1 MLVYLSSAATA
12 LFAVYAFGYVTGSL
26 FVDDRTSVSWSV
38 IRVVSGLLLTTLMF
52 LLSLLLPV
60 AWYVGPAVL
69 LAFVIVRRRTA
80 AFALPKPQLSVRL
93 DGVLAGALA
102 LVMVSPILFS
112 SWHMAPGD
120 FPPVFFSVDN
130 AYFMEKVHALTT
142 TSIYPPES
150 LSNLGGSRSYHYAVH
165 GIAALLSRISGLPP
179 HQALFGIVVPLLA
192 AAVVA
197 AAVAAARTV
206 APVLP
211 LTISVPLLLIS
222 VPTFWYSFWGEI
234 ITRFREASAQTLLGR
249 LAAATESYEMWGV
262 AAIEGHNVAAQFV
275 VLAALAGVGTAASR
289 GWRLPIFL
297 IGGAIMVK
305 TSVGVALVAGFLLMQ
320 AYKVFADRSLRPIGP
335 ALGVVA
341 VFAVT
346 YAAFWLVPALPSDFS
361 PELFPLFHIGRVRE
375 RGEPIGLFLDVA
387 WLFLPVLIVALARA
401 GDPEKRSVP
410 LLLLGLAAFVVV
422 NLTRAIDERPG
433 GGGATDDWLQI
444 LLTMTYVLHAF
455 VLSFASA
462 RWVRMGGGLRTA
474 FVLVMALTVLPA
486 AWVAGR
492 YAVVLVRDREQG
504 HEFVDNR
511 SLGQVLKLIPTEG
524 TLIVTN
530 DLRYPAQNFN
540 RENRQMQIPALFGHQ
555 AFAVNYAYEVFEF
568 SRDRRA
574 LQALLEAEQWSSEI
588 DDAARTYGWT
598 HLLIRKDYVHPV
610 PIPLEQVFENES
622 YAVYRF

>member
-192 AAVVA
+192 AAVV
-197 AAVAAARTV
+197 
-206 APVLP
+206 
-211 LTISVPLLLIS
+211 
-222 VPTFWYSFWGEI
+222 
-234 ITRFREASAQTLLGR
+234 
-249 LAAATESYEMWGV
+249 AAATESYEMWGV